1 MKLKNN
7 WKKYRHSADP
17 KDLSIFRKFQWIC
30 DYGNNPDLWW
40 EIYVGNKPK
49 LENGTSWYR
58 IKNSMV
64 LKISIPISLLGFMY
78 LLLK

>member
-7 WKKYRHSADP
+7 WTKYRHSADP
-17 KDLSIFRKFQWIC
+17 KDLSIFRKFQWAC
-30 DYGNNPDLWW
+30 DYGNNPDLWC

-49 LENGTSWYR
+49 LENGISWYR

-64 LKISIPISLLGFMY
+64 LKISIPILGFLY

>member
-1 MKLKNN
+1 M
-7 WKKYRHSADP
+7 A
-17 KDLSIFRKFQWIC
+17 C
-30 DYGNNPDLWW
+30 DYGNNSDLWC

-64 LKISIPISLLGFMY
+64 LKINIPILGFLY